1 VGAREVGFCREL
13 GFCTAVTTESNTIF
27 ASDRH
32 RLLALPRL
40 TYNGKYQN
48 THLLDLLL
56 SGTLPWLRRRLKR
69 QTNINDRLKTEIA
82 EPNQVGNA

>member
-1 VGAREVGFCREL
+1 
-13 GFCTAVTTESNTIF
+13 VTTESNTIF

-48 THLLDLLL
+48 TPLLELLL
-56 SGTLPWLRRRLKR
+56 SGTLPWLRRRLSR
-69 QTNINDRLKTEIA
+69 QMNVIDRLKTESA
-82 EPNQVGNA
+82 EPNHVGNA